1 MLLNVVH
8 FAFPWLVS
16 EMPESHARSAHTVCI
31 IHTHIG
37 SALYVEISYSS
48 CYKYCRNIFTTMLP
62 TWQFPGT
69 LLMYV
74 YMIYMFIYRYVN
86 KIMSAEI

>member
-16 EMPESHARSAHTVCI
+16 EMQESHARSAHTVCI

-37 SALYVEISYSS
+37 SALYVEISYFS

-62 TWQFPGT
+62 GT
-69 LLMYV
+69 YLAISRYTSDVCLYDIHV
-74 YMIYMFIYRYVN
+74 YTPVR
-86 KIMSAEI
+86 K